1 MNVCCRKKAGV
12 RMVTWH
18 TPYNRL
24 LHLSLFFAVLP
35 WLYSYFNERHR
46 IQSYSV
52 EQALILSWDK
62 VITQPTIL
70 FRRAVVGI
78 NCNVDLVVSATSLL
92 ERMNSTSNKRD
103 DHQVLNN
110 VDDLYEAFAYFFSRG
125 AAAERSD
132 LCAYRWERKIAII
145 LRHTSDEKTFE
156 LMVHTAGESR
166 QRPHYYIGGNAALM
180 AEKIATAFPRTTVY
194 LVGPIGPR
202 SQALLH
208 PSIVR
213 TNSTRIVKDEVH
225 VIMEY
230 KQGEILG
237 EYVAPASSRFITSH
251 DQYSG
256 SSVVIEMFFKAIAQ
270 FNPDLIILSGVH
282 LLQNQNKE
290 MRMEKLRLIKRNLM
304 QVNPNI
310 PIHLELG
317 SIGDADHVAQ
327 VLSRIVPNV
336 DSLGLNEQE
345 LAFFSHIAGGPY
357 TDLYPIAPGAVHV
370 VEMLYWL
377 LTTYGH
383 DKSDPESKNFKYKL
397 SRIHFHSLTF
407 HLMVI
412 SVVLT
417 LHKPYAVKIYYIT
430 NPSNFL
436 VIHLENYDIYRAFIS
451 CLERFQVYRGTDW
464 SNLAAGLAAGAK
476 VAGRQAC
483 QMTGGDTN
491 TDNLELRSSMSFL
504 LDKEVGK
511 SYNFEPQKPIA
522 SWMRKDVVFIFT
534 PVLVCKF
541 PTRTVGVDD
550 AISATGLIYS
560 QFYRFEK
567 AW

>member
-1 MNVCCRKKAGV
+1 MRVLAYAYIPDRVFPGLAVFRCLEVKEGRSAV
-12 RMVTWH
+12 EMISWH
-18 TPYNRL
+18 TPYNRF
-24 LHLSLFFAVLP
+24 LHLSLFFAVVP
-35 WLYSYFNERHR
+35 WLYSYFNEQHR

-70 FRRAVVGI
+70 FRRAVIGI
-78 NCNVDLVVSATSLL
+78 NCNVDLVVSGTSLL
-92 ERMNSTSNKRD
+92 EHMNATSNKRN
-103 DHQVLNN
+103 DHQFLNN

-125 AAAERSD
+125 AAAER
-132 LCAYRWERKIAII
+132 
-145 LRHTSDEKTFE
+145 HTSDEKTFE
-156 LMVHTAGESR
+156 TLVQAAGESR
-166 QRPHYYIGGNAALM
+166 QRPHYFIGGNAALM
-180 AEKIATAFPRTTVY
+180 AEKIATAFPRTTAY

-202 SQALLH
+202 GQALLH

-225 VIMEY
+225 IIMEY

-251 DQYSG
+251 DQYRHCIRS
-256 SSVVIEMFFKAIAQ
+256 AC
-270 FNPDLIILSGVH
+270 VH
-282 LLQNQNKE
+282 LLQNQNRE

-317 SIGDADHVAQ
+317 SIGDADHVAE
-327 VLSRIVPNV
+327 VLNRIVPNV
-336 DSLGLNEQE
+336 DSLALNEQE
-345 LAFFSHIAGGPY
+345 LAFFSHVANGPY
-357 TDLYPIAPGAVHV
+357 TDLYPIAPGAVHVHKV

-383 DKSDPESKNFKYKL
+383 DKSDPQSRSFKYKL

-407 HLMVI
+407 HLMV
-412 SVVLT
+412 
-417 LHKPYAVKIYYIT
+417 
-430 NPSNFL
+430 
-436 VIHLENYDIYRAFIS
+436 
-451 CLERFQVYRGTDW
+451 YRGTDW
-464 SNLAAGLAAGAK
+464 SNLAAALAAGAK

-483 QMTGGDTN
+483 QMTGSDTN
-491 TDNLELRSSMSFL
+491 ADNLELRSSMSFL

-511 SYNFEPQKPIA
+511 SYSFEPQKPIA

-560 QFYRFEK
+560 QFYRFER

>member
-1 MNVCCRKKAGV
+1 MIS
-12 RMVTWH
+12 WH
-18 TPYNRL
+18 TPYNRF
-24 LHLSLFFAVLP
+24 LHLSLFFAVVP
-35 WLYSYFNERHR
+35 WLYSYFNEQHR

-70 FRRAVVGI
+70 FRRAVIGI
-78 NCNVDLVVSATSLL
+78 NCNVDLVVSGTSLL
-92 ERMNSTSNKRD
+92 EHMNATSNKRN
-103 DHQVLNN
+103 DHQFLNN

-125 AAAERSD
+125 AAAER
-132 LCAYRWERKIAII
+132 
-145 LRHTSDEKTFE
+145 HTSDEKTFE
-156 LMVHTAGESR
+156 TLVQAAGESR
-166 QRPHYYIGGNAALM
+166 QRPHYFIGGNAALM
-180 AEKIATAFPRTTVY
+180 AEKIATAFPRTTAY

-202 SQALLH
+202 GQALLH

-225 VIMEY
+225 IIMEY

-237 EYVAPASSRFITSH
+237 EYVAPASSR
-251 DQYSG
+251 G

-270 FNPDLIILSGVH
+270 FNPDIIILSGVH
-282 LLQNQNKE
+282 LLQNQNRE

-317 SIGDADHVAQ
+317 SIGDADHVAE
-327 VLSRIVPNV
+327 VLNRIVPNV
-336 DSLGLNEQE
+336 DSLALNEQE
-345 LAFFSHIAGGPY
+345 LAFFSHVANGPY
-357 TDLYPIAPGAVHV
+357 TDLYPIAPGAVHVHKV

-383 DKSDPESKNFKYKL
+383 DKSDPQSRSFKYKL

-407 HLMVI
+407 HLMV
-412 SVVLT
+412 
-417 LHKPYAVKIYYIT
+417 
-430 NPSNFL
+430 
-436 VIHLENYDIYRAFIS
+436 
-451 CLERFQVYRGTDW
+451 YRGTDW
-464 SNLAAGLAAGAK
+464 SNLAAALAAGAK

-483 QMTGGDTN
+483 QMTGSDTN
-491 TDNLELRSSMSFL
+491 ADNLELRSSMSFL

-511 SYNFEPQKPIA
+511 SYSFEPQKPIA

-560 QFYRFEK
+560 QFYRFER